1 MTKIKKIISAVV
13 LSSLMTASCNKD
25 FIELTPIS
33 TVSIDQLYKTDN
45 DFRDALTGA
54 YRSLQNQ
61 YQNFWIFGD
70 VRGDD
75 SEQQVVKN
83 DPWYFSDTFTINN
96 DLALLSTTWSN
107 YYQLITRA
115 NNVIAKIEEV
125 DASTL
130 PNKNRH
136 IGEAKFLRALA
147 YFDLVRIYG
156 DVPMITGPITTEQ
169 SYKLKR
175 ESVATIYNEVIL
187 KDLLDAETKLAASYS
202 GTNVG
207 RPTIGAAK
215 SLLGR
220 VYLTLNDFSKAET
233 KLREVTTLGYALLP
247 NYNDLFD
254 YTKNEHHSEYIF
266 DVEYEEGLG
275 GQGSVFTSRFFPN
288 SAAMATFYGIRG
300 GDLAETNSPTEKLIS
315 AFAATDK
322 RRDVSIGTKGGFY
335 DATGK
340 FVALPQATS
349 QTYTKKYITPLAV
362 QNDSRANWKV
372 IRYADV
378 VLMLAEALNENDKA
392 AEAITFL
399 NQVRQRAGVPVYTVT
414 TKADIREKIAL
425 ERRLELSFE
434 GHRWFDLVRTG
445 KALEVMR
452 STGMQDFMTIFPVPL
467 SQVQVVNDRN
477 IFPQNPGYN

>member
-1 MTKIKKIISAVV
+1 MKKIISAVI
-13 LSSLMTASCNKD
+13 LSSLVTASCNRD

-83 DPWYFSDTFTINN
+83 DPWYYSDTFTINN

-107 YYQLITRA
+107 YYQLITRV
-115 NNVIAKIEEV
+115 NNVIARIEEV

-156 DVPMITGPITTEQ
+156 EVPMLTAPISTEQ
-169 SYKLKR
+169 SYKLRR
-175 ESVATIYNEVIL
+175 ESAMTIYNEVIV
-187 KDLLDAETKLAASYS
+187 KDLLDAETKLGAAYS

-207 RPTIGAAK
+207 RPTSGAAK
-215 SLLGR
+215 ALLGR
-220 VYLTLNDFSKAET
+220 VYLTLKDFAKAET
-233 KLREVTTLGYALLP
+233 KLREVTTMGYALLP

-254 YTKNEHHSEYIF
+254 YSKNEHHSEYIF

-275 GQGSVFTSRFFPN
+275 GQGSVFTHRFFPN
-288 SAAMATFYGIRG
+288 SATMATFYGVRG
-300 GDLAETNSPTEKLIS
+300 GELAETNSPTQKLIS
-315 AFAATDK
+315 AFTETDK
-322 RRDVSIGTKGGFY
+322 RRDITIGTKGGFT

-349 QTYTKKYITPLAV
+349 QTYTKKYITPVAV

-378 VLMLAEALNENDKA
+378 LLMLAEALNENEKTD
-392 AEAITFL
+392 EAVTFL
-399 NQVRQRAGVPVYTVT
+399 NQVRQRAGLTPYALSSQ
-414 TKADIREKIAL
+414 ADIREKIAL

-452 STGMQDFMTIFPVPL
+452 PTGMQEYMTVFPVPL
-467 SQVQVVNDRN
+467 SQVQVVNDKN

>member
-1 MTKIKKIISAVV
+1 MKKIISAVV
-13 LSSLMTASCNKD
+13 LSTLMTASCNQE

-33 TVSIDQLYKTDN
+33 TVNVDQLYKTDN

-96 DLALLSTTWSN
+96 DLALLNTTWSN
-107 YYQLITRA
+107 YYQLITRV
-115 NNVIAKIEEV
+115 NTVLERIEQV
-125 DASTL
+125 DAATL
-130 PNKNRH
+130 PNKDRH

-147 YFDLVRIYG
+147 YFDLVRIFG
-156 DVPMITGPITTEQ
+156 DVPMVTGLITNGQ
-169 SYKLKR
+169 AYDLRR
-175 ESVATIYNEVIL
+175 ENVATIYNEVII
-187 KDLLDAETKLAASYS
+187 KDLLDAETKLATSYT
-202 GTNVG
+202 GANVG
-207 RPTIGAAK
+207 RPTIGAARA
-215 SLLGR
+215 LLGR
-220 VYLTLNDFSKAET
+220 VYLTVKDFPNAET
-233 KLREVTTLGYALLP
+233 KLRQVTNMSYALLP
-247 NYNDLFD
+247 NYTDLFD

-275 GQGSVFTSRFFPN
+275 GQGSVFTHRFFPN
-288 SAAMATFYGIRG
+288 SAAMATFYGVRG
-300 GDLAETNSPTEKLIS
+300 GELAETNSPTESLIN
-315 AFAATDK
+315 AFTETDR
-322 RRDVSIGTKGGFY
+322 RRDITIGNKGGFY
-335 DATGK
+335 NASGN

-349 QTYTKKYITPLAV
+349 QTYTKKYITPVAV

-378 VLMLAEALNENDKA
+378 LLMLAEALNENGKTG
-392 AEAITFL
+392 EAVTFL
-399 NQVRQRAGVPVYTVT
+399 NQIRQRAGVPVYAVSSQ
-414 TKADIREKIAL
+414 ADIRAKIVL

-445 KALEVMR
+445 KALEVLR
-452 STGMQDFMTIFPVPL
+452 PAGMQDFMTIFPVPL
-467 SQVQVVNDRN
+467 SQIQVINDSN